1 MVTEPDQL
9 DQHQEVAST
18 QLEAETAT
26 NNCKNNMKNDIA
38 AIILPALTNTSHAKG
53 PGSAVPSWSLQPPS

>member
-1 MVTEPDQL
+1 MVTEPAQL

-38 AIILPALTNTSHAKG
+38 ANTSHAKG
-53 PGSAVPSWSLQPPS
+53 PGSAVPFQPLQPPS